1 MELTQN
7 PVWQITDTLAS
18 VRKVNPAKILEE
30 LNASGEQDPDA
41 SYVNNDVAFANRPLA
56 SRVLST
62 ASVLPQTQTLRKV
75 PSLTSNADARG
86 YSLAPEQ
93 VTERRRARAVD
104 GIASSSKNV
113 LSGLSGYRQERD
125 RPSSRLT
132 DRTTGSDKGKE
143 RDTGERPGSA
153 LSSNHPQEHRR
164 LRDGESNARVQE
176 GREDRHH
183 QVPVKSSRAPS
194 DVNPEAD
201 QGRTNDKD
209 RFTSSTKMQE
219 DESQDRKRYQPRDQE
234 RPKERADDRARGS
247 APETPVSIDD
257 DSPDQR
263 DTIRQE
269 HLNAHQESEEPRLL
283 DCVPL
288 SVQEAWVC
296 EDLGYALQGIECEVI
311 RYDPSYNRAD
321 PIHQLRGVKWTVDP
335 SLDPSLRSVV
345 RRILPMATF
354 YTAINA
360 FVDLRLD
367 RNFGM
372 INHALASGIRDALKD
387 YHILLAKLESL
398 FLTSPTFTL
407 QSALLYLH
415 PTIHPLSLLYSLCL
429 TLAYEVTEVEQEESD
444 DEQDEDEDV
453 SEDEEEKA
461 IRARFGLAA
470 PTGELDARQDDGP
483 GPIIGGEVLGVLLE
497 KEILRSGQ
505 LHASQP
511 YAKMLLR
518 WITTGLLHDP
528 YQEFMVKVDDTI
540 EKAALETDFNDDYWE
555 RRYTLRDGSSSA
567 IESRTNAD
575 RTVPFLQLPAT
586 GQPELRPG
594 TDRFPGG
601 ACIPPFL
608 EEWKVKILR
617 TGKYL
622 NVIRECGMSVE
633 AANDAVDPL
642 FSPEPQLTISDG
654 LINMEET
661 KFYRTVDHA
670 YMTANQRLLDLMLKE
685 KGLIPYLRS
694 MKHFFFLDQS
704 EFMSQFID
712 NASSEFKKSVKSVS
726 MVKIQSLLYMAIT
739 NPASPTSLDPH
750 KDDLRA
756 TMATSGLFEWLGKIV
771 NRQGSDAQEDG
782 TFLGAGDETKQNE
795 KGKKD
800 LLLIEALSI
809 DFDVKFPLSLV
820 ISRKA
825 ITRYQLVFRFLLNL
839 KYLESL
845 LTSMWMEHRQIL
857 WRTRLEAPDMER
869 WKRRI
874 YNLRAQMLQW
884 VQQMLTFT
892 TQDVLEAN
900 WKRLEAKL
908 AKVQTVDQLIQDHVD
923 YLDVCL
929 KECMLT
935 TDRLL
940 PPLMKTIGTVL
951 QFAQYQPSLNR
962 TMQKYLAD
970 PRAEGEINKVNAR
983 WNVLDKFESHFT
995 HNVVTQYD
1003 TMSYADDTSISSS
1016 ATSDNP
1022 ALSSLVSRLSE
1033 LKKWADKNLEQ
1044 AQ

>member
-1 MELTQN
+1 MLLGN
-7 PVWQITDTLAS
+7 
-18 VRKVNPAKILEE
+18 KVENKVLVKVTSHSYFD
-30 LNASGEQDPDA
+30 LLHHLDPDA
-41 SYVNNDVAFANRPLA
+41 SYVNNDVAFASRPLA

-62 ASVLPQTQTLRKV
+62 ASVVTQTQALRKV
-75 PSLTSNADARG
+75 PSNDNARG

-93 VTERRRARAVD
+93 AAERRRTRTAD
-104 GIASSSKNV
+104 GVASSSRNI
-113 LSGLSGYRQERD
+113 LAGLPGLRQERD
-125 RPSSRLT
+125 RPPSRIT

-143 RDTGERPGSA
+143 RDAGERPQSA
-153 LSSNHPQEHRR
+153 SSSLYPREQRR
-164 LRDGESNARVQE
+164 LKAGEADAGVRE
-176 GREDRHH
+176 GRQDRHREL
-183 QVPVKSSRAPS
+183 PVRGSHTPS
-194 DVNPEAD
+194 DMNSEVEPGNA
-201 QGRTNDKD
+201 GDKD
-209 RFTSSTKMQE
+209 RNPGFP
-219 DESQDRKRYQPRDQE
+219 RKYEKGERERYQPRDE
-234 RPKERADDRARGS
+234 NTYKDRKNVRAGNS
-247 APETPVSIDD
+247 TPETPVSIDD
-257 DSPDQR
+257 ESANRR
-263 DTIRQE
+263 DTIRQD
-269 HLNAHQESEEPRLL
+269 HSKVPQGSEEERLL
-283 DCVPL
+283 DGVPL
-288 SVQEAWVC
+288 EVQEAWIC
-296 EDLGYALQGIECEVI
+296 EDLGYALQ
-311 RYDPSYNRAD
+311 
-321 PIHQLRGVKWTVDP
+321 
-335 SLDPSLRSVV
+335 
-345 RRILPMATF
+345 
-354 YTAINA
+354 
-360 FVDLRLD
+360 
-367 RNFGM
+367 
-372 INHALASGIRDALKD
+372 
-387 YHILLAKLESL
+387 
-398 FLTSPTFTL
+398 
-407 QSALLYLH
+407 
-415 PTIHPLSLLYSLCL
+415 
-429 TLAYEVTEVEQEESD
+429 VTEVEQQESD
-444 DEQDEDEDV
+444 EEQDEDEDF

-461 IRARFGLAA
+461 IRARFGLAV
-470 PTGELDARQDDGP
+470 PTGELDTNKYDGP

-497 KEILRSGQ
+497 KEILRSGDPTASALFSSLQ

-567 IESRTNAD
+567 IDSRTNAD
-575 RTVPFLQLPAT
+575 RTVPFLQLPTT

-594 TDRFPGG
+594 TDRLPGG

-608 EEWKVKILR
+608 EDWKVKILR

-622 NVIRECGMSVE
+622 NVIRECGLPVE
-633 AANDAVDPL
+633 ADQGAANST
-642 FSPEPQLTISDG
+642 SPPESENTVRDG
-654 LINMEET
+654 LISMEET
-661 KFYRTVDHA
+661 KFYRIVDHA

-712 NASSEFKKSVKSVS
+712 NASTEFKKSVKSVS
-726 MVKIQSLLYMAIT
+726 MIKIQSLLYMAIT
-739 NPASPTSLDPH
+739 NPASPTSLDPN

-756 TMATSGLFEWLGKIV
+756 TVATSGLFEWLGTIV
-771 NRQGSDAQEDG
+771 NRQSNEGQEDG
-782 TFLGAGDETKQNE
+782 TFLPVGDETKQNE

-845 LTSMWMEHRQIL
+845 LTSMWMEHRQVL

-940 PPLMKTIGTVL
+940 PVSSLSRPVIGTG
-951 QFAQYQPSLNR
+951 S
-962 TMQKYLAD
+962 
-970 PRAEGEINKVNAR
+970 
-983 WNVLDKFESHFT
+983 
-995 HNVVTQYD
+995 
-1003 TMSYADDTSISSS
+1003 
-1016 ATSDNP
+1016 
-1022 ALSSLVSRLSE
+1022 
-1033 LKKWADKNLEQ
+1033 
-1044 AQ
+1044 